1 MPPLGDL
8 TSAAQAECPPPAG
21 TAPQPPDPRSSPDAD
36 SGHTG
41 SPQGPRPEADPPTP
55 TSSGAPSLT
64 AGSGPPASRP
74 EASAPRA
81 DRHPNLTRPLPPSQ
95 PHTPSSRS
103 RPSSTPPTPLLLIP
117 IPSAPRAVAG
127 RGHDPVRRM
136 ALAAARDLRREGVP
150 VRVLNVLKQRR
161 TVVDQAGLGARQRL
175 ANVSGALTVVTGA
188 GRLLAAAPVVL
199 VDDLMTTGASLAEAA
214 RAVRAAG
221 GRVVGAGVVAA
232 PRSAFEINWN

>member
-1 MPPLGDL
+1 
-8 TSAAQAECPPPAG
+8 
-21 TAPQPPDPRSSPDAD
+21 
-36 SGHTG
+36 
-41 SPQGPRPEADPPTP
+41 
-55 TSSGAPSLT
+55 
-64 AGSGPPASRP
+64 
-74 EASAPRA
+74 
-81 DRHPNLTRPLPPSQ
+81 
-95 PHTPSSRS
+95 
-103 RPSSTPPTPLLLIP
+103 SSTPSVPLLLIP

-161 TVVDQAGLGARQRL
+161 TVVDQAGLSARQRL
-175 ANVSGALTVVTGA
+175 ANVSGALIVVTGA

>member
-1 MPPLGDL
+1 M
-8 TSAAQAECPPPAG
+8 
-21 TAPQPPDPRSSPDAD
+21 
-36 SGHTG
+36 
-41 SPQGPRPEADPPTP
+41 ADPPTP
-55 TSSGAPSLT
+55 TSGGASSLP
-64 AGSGPPASRP
+64 AGSSPPASRP
-74 EASAPRA
+74 EAPAPTANRPP
-81 DRHPNLTRPLPPSQ
+81 HLTSPLPPPQ
-95 PHTPSSRS
+95 PHT
-103 RPSSTPPTPLLLIP
+103 PSSTPPTPLLLIP

-161 TVVDQAGLGARQRL
+161 TVVDQAGLSARQRL
-175 ANVSGALTVVTGA
+175 ANVSGALIVVTGA